1 MTAASA
7 GRSLAPVTTFR
18 TGVPWISS
26 AVYGIVLLAGLYY
39 PLAGLGDA
47 NPLRLAG
54 FVAGMAALFAV
65 DAVARRLDRTPVRFL
80 AVRLALFVAVAALDE
95 SGLSRALFVL
105 VPFTAY
111 LTLGRYAGL
120 VCGGLSLAL
129 LVAGYAVWVPDWY
142 REATYLSDLLMF
154 GMGLVLAV
162 AMAEVA
168 TRERRAAAT
177 IADLSAASERNR
189 MARDIHDG
197 LGHHL
202 TAIAIQLEKA
212 SAFGERDPEAAEQAL
227 ADARAAAQRALHDVR
242 ASVGALREPPTTL
255 KAALAHRAD
264 DATVRITGD
273 EPALPQT
280 TVTALHRAAQEAVTN
295 ARRHGKA
302 TRITVSVAFTETG
315 TRLEIT
321 DDGQGFDPAA
331 ETRGYGLLGLRERAT
346 LAGGECT
353 VDSRPGEGTRVTVTV
368 PASTLAAT

>member
-1 MTAASA
+1 M
-7 GRSLAPVTTFR
+7 TTFR
-18 TGVPWISS
+18 AGVPWISS

-65 DAVARRLDRTPVRFL
+65 DAVERRLDRTPVRFL

-111 LTLGRYAGL
+111 LTLGRYVGL
-120 VCGGLSLAL
+120 AFGGLSLAL
-129 LVAGYAVWVPDWY
+129 LVAGYAVWVPNWY

-154 GMGLVLAV
+154 SMGLVLAV

-168 TRERRAAAT
+168 TRERRAAAKL
-177 IADLSAASERNR
+177 AELSAARERNR
-189 MARDIHDG
+189 MARDIHDS

-227 ADARAAAQRALHDVR
+227 TDARTAAQRALQDVR
-242 ASVGALREPPTTL
+242 TSVGALREPPTTL
-255 KAALAHRAD
+255 TAALTHLTD
-264 DATVRITGD
+264 DATVHTTGE
-273 EPALPQT
+273 EPPLPQT

-295 ARRHGKA
+295 ARKHGNA
-302 TRITVSVAFTETG
+302 TTITVTVTFTDTEV
-315 TRLEIT
+315 RLEIT
-321 DDGQGFDPAA
+321 DNGQGFDPAA
-331 ETRGYGLLGLRERAT
+331 ETAGYGLLGLRERAA
-346 LAGGECT
+346 LAGGKST
-353 VDSRPGEGTRVTVTV
+353 VDSHPGEGTRVTVTV
-368 PASTLAAT
+368 PANTPAPTR